1 MKKAVLIFAITFLT
15 VIANATIINVDNSPN
30 RPSGYQSNLQVAIN
44 AATAGDTL
52 YVYPSNISYGT
63 ISLNKRLYLFG
74 AGYTGTTGSESQI
87 HYLHLDTATSP
98 ASNPSGS
105 TIQGF
110 KISKVYCDK
119 PNIVNIVFAGNYF
132 SSYVIL
138 STNCSAWLF
147 TNNYFGNYITINNN
161 NNIIISNNIF
171 NNIYG
176 IMTSNS
182 SSVFISHNLFMGWYY
197 FNSTYNATISD
208 NIFVCNSATDISSMA
223 RNNFINNISWRS
235 TLTPYALPPD
245 GNSGSGNFSNQD
257 PLFETA
263 TSSGNFDYTKDYN
276 LKTASPGINA
286 ATDGNNIGPYGGSS
300 PFVWGGAFTIPKITT
315 TNITNPVINQSTPIN
330 VNVKANK
337 AKL

>member
-1 MKKAVLIFAITFLT
+1 MKKFFVFITVMIIT
-15 VIANATIINVDNSPN
+15 VMANATIINVDNSPN

-44 AATAGDTL
+44 NASVGDTL
-52 YVYPSNISYGT
+52 YVYPSNTTYGT
-63 ISLNKRLYLFG
+63 IYLKKRLYLFG
-74 AGYTGTTGSESQI
+74 AGYKGNTGSESQI

-132 SSYVIL
+132 SSYVNL

-171 NNIYG
+171 NNTYG
-176 IMTSNS
+176 IINSNS
-182 SSVFISHNLFMGWYY
+182 SSVFISHNLFMKWIY
-197 FNSTYNATISD
+197 FSSTYNATISD
-208 NIFVCNSATDISSMA
+208 NIFVCNGATNISLMA
-223 RNNFINNISWRS
+223 HNNFINNISWRS
-235 TLTPYALPPD
+235 TLTPYALPPE

-263 TSSGNFDYTKDYN
+263 TSSGNFEYTKDYH
-276 LKTASPGINA
+276 LKTTSPGTNA
-286 ATDGNNIGPYGGSS
+286 ATDGSNIGPYGGSS
-300 PFVWGGAFTIPKITT
+300 PFVWGGAFTIPKITL